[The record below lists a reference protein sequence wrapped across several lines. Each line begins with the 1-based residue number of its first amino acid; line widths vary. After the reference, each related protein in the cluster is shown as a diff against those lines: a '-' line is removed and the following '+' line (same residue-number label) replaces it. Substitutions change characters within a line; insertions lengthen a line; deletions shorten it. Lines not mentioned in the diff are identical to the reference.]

1 MQKISEFSEIKIEM
15 GYEEYYTPFVQATY
29 NLIRAHFS
37 IDTGEM
43 IDVIEGKFDDFPYK
57 PRSLVTA
64 WIIIHKSELLNNWE
78 KLINNSQIVLSQIKP
93 LQ

>member
-1 MQKISEFSEIKIEM
+1 MQKISEFSDIKIEM
-15 GYEEYYTPFVQATY
+15 YYEQDYTPFVQATY
-29 NLIRAHFS
+29 NQISAHFS

-43 IDVIEGKFDDFPYK
+43 VDVLKGEFDDFPYK

-64 WIIIHKSELLNNWE
+64 WIIIHKNELIRNWNLLE
-78 KLINNSQIVLSQIKP
+78 QNPKSNLSWINP